1 MESGDEGYESEEMT
15 ESRMN
20 EGSNDPACVPDED
33 DEDYSFEYDSD
44 DDSDDDDSDDEKE
57 MPWDYGKHFEGK
69 KSRKTMKESKERK
82 ISPARSDDTDF
93 EKLWDFTFSVYPKK
107 SGAATA

>member
-82 ISPARSDDTDF
+82 EVLFEVDLGYTDNYQDEDPISG
-93 EKLWDFTFSVYPKK
+93 L
-107 SGAATA
+107 